1 MTGGGWRRQRSI
13 RHCHRLSASWSSRNG
28 CGVAYG
34 RDGRLKTAHARGRS
48 GDLRRRRY
56 SSRTVSHVVS
66 HTVKRVAK
74 CGSSLEAL
82 GRIFGDGHQDNLIER
97 GRKFGLKFDGWP
109 RRLDHV
115 SGHNGIVAAL
125 REGALAGHHFIKA
138 DAN

>member
-1 MTGGGWRRQRSI
+1 M
-13 RHCHRLSASWSSRNG
+13 
-28 CGVAYG
+28 
-34 RDGRLKTAHARGRS
+34 
-48 GDLRRRRY
+48 
-56 SSRTVSHVVS
+56 VS

-97 GRKFGLKFDGWP
+97 DRKFGLKFDGWP

-125 REGALAGHHFIKA
+125 REGALAGHPLIKA
-138 DAN
+138 DASRIKFEAWIGGLPFPLLRRHVVGGAETRTSHSERAIGIGTGN